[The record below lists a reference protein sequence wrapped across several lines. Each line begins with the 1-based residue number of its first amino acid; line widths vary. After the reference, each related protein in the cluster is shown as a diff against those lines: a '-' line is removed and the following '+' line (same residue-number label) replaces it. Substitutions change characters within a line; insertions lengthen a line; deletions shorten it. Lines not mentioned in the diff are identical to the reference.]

1 MSESKFTP
9 GQWDCHFT
17 PGPWDYHFTEINPY
31 HAYIHGDDKECIA
44 LMDSRGGLAK
54 TDEIKANASL
64 IAAAPDLL
72 AAIEELV
79 TLKDTKPHDYEER
92 KAQAWRAAREAIKK
106 ARGKE

>member
-1 MSESKFTP
+1 MSESK
-9 GQWDCHFT
+9 FT

-54 TDEIKANASL
+54 TDEIKANAQL

-72 AAIEELV
+72 AALDSLVLACELPGDHCEV
-79 TLKDTKPHDYEER
+79 E
-92 KAQAWRAAREAIKK
+92 QALRIAIEAIKK
-106 ARGKE
+106 AKGEA